1 MGVPS
6 VLKNPLCKSAF
17 TEKDVFSVG
26 GCEKSVSGAS
36 LEA

>member
-17 TEKDVFSVG
+17 TEKDVFGVG

-36 LEA
+36 SEA